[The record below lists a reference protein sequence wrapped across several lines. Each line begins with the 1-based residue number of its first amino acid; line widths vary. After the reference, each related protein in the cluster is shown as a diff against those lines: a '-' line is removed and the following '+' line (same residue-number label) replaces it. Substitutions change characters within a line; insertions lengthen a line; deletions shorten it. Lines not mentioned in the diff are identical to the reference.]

1 MTFANQL
8 QNYIP
13 LILFIGGGIA
23 WFIRLE
29 YKTLDN
35 GKEIA
40 KIQSRNEVKDADSD
54 SFREKILVTLENLT
68 VNMEYVKKTLEELKK
83 K

>member
-1 MTFANQL
+1 MNFLEQI

-29 YKTLDN
+29 YKTISNDARV
-35 GKEIA
+35 GKIET
-40 KIQSRNEVKDADSD
+40 RNEIRDSESD
-54 SFREKILVTLENLT
+54 SFREKILITLENLT